1 MIRLAILLLLAV
13 SCRAQIDEA
22 RELAAIASVET
33 GDHPEAVGSCGET
46 GPVQL
51 TPAMRA
57 ACHGDPFWLLADNR
71 KRLAAIGLPD
81 NPYVEALCWRLGIT
95 KLARREIPDS
105 AVRYARRVRAAYT
118 KSLGDGD

>member
-1 MIRLAILLLLAV
+1 MR
-13 SCRAQIDEA
+13 
-22 RELAAIASVET
+22 AIASVET
-33 GDHPEAVGSCGET
+33 GAHPEAVGSCGET
-46 GPVQL
+46 GAVQL

-57 ACHGDPFWLLADNR
+57 ACHGDPFWLLAGQQE
-71 KRLAAIGLPD
+71 AAGGKSGLPD
-81 NPYVEALCWRLGIT
+81 NPYVEHFVGLGIT